1 MSKKIQWLLA
11 EVELWQTEGLI
22 TPDQASKLRRRYP
35 LPADGPPW
43 GLLVFACAGVIVLG
57 LGVILLFA
65 YNWDEIPKFGK
76 LALIFGA
83 TLGAHAGGLHLYRR
97 DGWHRRLGEALMLLG
112 TMFFGAGIWLVAQ
125 VYHIDEHYPN
135 GFLLWAAGALALA
148 WVLPSTI
155 HGLVATVLIAIWGGS
170 ETMEFHDPKVSAL
183 LLLAVGIVPLA
194 WRQASALLL
203 AFALSATGFLLLS
216 QAMHFGGVAHT
227 MVATLALGVLLI
239 AAGHLTRHHRPEFS
253 AGATVMSGFGFV
265 GFLVCAYTLGFPRAS
280 ADLLNLTRTRG
291 EHPTLALM
299 QTWSLFGCALAAWL
313 WSGRLALQRALRIP
327 PEEWLVPIALLYAYG
342 CAALGPTGPGN
353 DGVAAVAFN
362 FVVLGI
368 AVMWMWRGCNTSQLR
383 TTVLGSL
390 LLAVLALARY
400 FDLFHSLAARGF
412 AFILLGGV
420 FLAEAMY
427 YRRNRR
433 NASESSGGDS

>member
-1 MSKKIQWLLA
+1 MSKKIPWLLA
-11 EVELWQTEGLI
+11 EIERWQAEGLI
-22 TPDQASKLRRRYP
+22 NSDQAERLRRRYP

-43 GLLVFACAGVIVLG
+43 GLLVFASAGVIVIG

-65 YNWDEIPKFGK
+65 YNWDEIPKYAK

-83 TLGAHAGGLHLYRR
+83 TIGAHAGGLHLYRR

-135 GFLLWAAGALALA
+135 GFLLWSAGALALA

-170 ETMEFHDPKVSAL
+170 ETLEFHDPKISAL
-183 LLLAVGIVPLA
+183 LLLAAGIVPLA
-194 WRQASALLL
+194 WRQVSALLL
-203 AFALSATGFLLLS
+203 AFALSAAAFLLLS
-216 QAMHFGGVAHT
+216 QAMHYGGVAHT
-227 MVATLALGVLLI
+227 MVATLALGALLI
-239 AAGHLTRHHRPEFS
+239 AAGRLSRHHRPEFS
-253 AGATVMSGFGFV
+253 AGATVMTGFGFV

-280 ADLLNLTRTRG
+280 ADLLNLSRPRG
-291 EHPTLALM
+291 EHPHLA
-299 QTWSLFGCALAAWL
+299 QIETWGLFAIASAAWL
-313 WSGRLALQRALRIP
+313 WSGRLVLQRTLRIL
-327 PEEWLVPIALLYAYG
+327 PEEWLIPIALVYAYG
-342 CAALGPTGPGN
+342 FAALGPTGSGS

-400 FDLFHSLAARGF
+400 FDLFHSLAARGL

-433 NASESSGGDS
+433 NATGSSGGDA